1 MADPRTPL
9 VFLMGPTGSGKTA
22 VALELAGTW
31 GTTHDTSIEIVS
43 VDSALV
49 YRGLDIGTAKP
60 SLAERARVPHWML
73 DLCDPAESYSAARYA
88 EDAQSCLQTIEQR
101 HARPLLVGGT
111 MLYARALT
119 TGFDDLPSANP
130 ELRARLEAKAA
141 VEGWPALHAEL
152 TDRDPITARRLSPND
167 SQRIQ
172 RALEVIYVTGKPL
185 SQLQGRATAGGR
197 PAVFVSL
204 EPNNRTW
211 LHERLAQRFDCMLA
225 GGLLEEVR
233 ALKARSDLH
242 PNLPAIRSVGYRQI
256 WAYLAGE
263 CSFEEMRERALAATR
278 QLAKRQL
285 TWLRAI
291 EDRLVIACDAPD
303 ATARA
308 VDALRTLLGGS
319 QH

>member
-1 MADPRTPL
+1 
-9 VFLMGPTGSGKTA
+9 
-22 VALELAGTW
+22 
-31 GTTHDTSIEIVS
+31 
-43 VDSALV
+43 
-49 YRGLDIGTAKP
+49 
-60 SLAERARVPHWML
+60 
-73 DLCDPAESYSAARYA
+73 
-88 EDAQSCLQTIEQR
+88 
-101 HARPLLVGGT
+101 
-111 MLYARALT
+111 
-119 TGFDDLPSANP
+119 
-130 ELRARLEAKAA
+130 
-141 VEGWPALHAEL
+141 
-152 TDRDPITARRLSPND
+152 
-167 SQRIQ
+167 
-172 RALEVIYVTGKPL
+172 
-185 SQLQGRATAGGR
+185 
-197 PAVFVSL
+197 
-204 EPNNRTW
+204 
-211 LHERLAQRFDCMLA
+211 MLA

-263 CSFEEMRERALAATR
+263 CRFEEMRERALAATR